1 MLDAPLSTETTMIRS
16 TRRAVML
23 GGLALPFVARA
34 QDAGPIRL
42 GTLTPLTGAGGPYG
56 PVMVKTVRAVVDA
69 VNESGGIAGRKIT
82 LLSEDSE
89 TNPDAGVRAARKLI
103 DVDKVAAIIGT
114 WASAVTTAVAPL
126 AWQSK
131 TMLFTVSGAD
141 SITKLPHDGFIIRT
155 QPNTELQSARA
166 ADYIAK
172 SGAKRVFALSAQ
184 TPFAVDSYDRL
195 AAILKQN
202 GAEAVGDVIYD
213 AAKTSF
219 RSEIDAALRA
229 KPDMLFL
236 NGYTPDVT
244 IIARELFQAGYDGGR
259 FTFGYAANAKMLA
272 SLPPAVTEGMIT
284 FSPSPDVD
292 SPAFAAVKSILGSD
306 NPDPYSC
313 QTYDHA
319 TLAILAIAKSG
330 KATGQA
336 IHDTVRR
343 ICQGDGVKVTSA
355 IDGLKALAAGQEI
368 NYDGASGP
376 CDFKD
381 SGDILGCKFRFEQVK
396 AGKLTLLTIS

>member
-1 MLDAPLSTETTMIRS
+1 MIPS
-16 TRRAVML
+16 TRRAVLL

-34 QDAGPIRL
+34 QPTEIRL
-42 GTLTPLTGAGGPYG
+42 ATLTPLTGAGGSYG
-56 PVMVKTVRAVVDA
+56 PSMVKTVRAVVDA
-69 VNESGGIAGRKIT
+69 VNSAGGINGARIT
-82 LLSEDSE
+82 LLSEDTE

-126 AWQSK
+126 AWESK

-141 SITKLPHDGFIIRT
+141 SITKLPHHGYIIRT

-166 ADYIAK
+166 AEYIAK

-184 TPFAVDSYDRL
+184 TPFAVDSYARL
-195 AAILKQN
+195 TDILKQN
-202 GAEAVGDVIYD
+202 GSETVGDVIYD

-219 RSEIDAALRA
+219 RSEIDQALKA

-244 IIARELFQAGYDGGR
+244 IILRELYQAGYDGGK
-259 FTFGYAANAKMLA
+259 FTFGYAGNAKMLA
-272 SLPPAVTEGMIT
+272 SLPPAVTEGLIT
-284 FSPSPDVD
+284 FSPSPDID
-292 SPAFAAVKSILGSD
+292 SPSFAAVKQILGTPD
-306 NPDPYSC
+306 PDPYSC

-319 TLAILAIAKSG
+319 SMAILAIAKSG
-330 KATGQA
+330 KATGES
-336 IHDTVRR
+336 IHDAVRK
-343 ICQGDGVKVTSA
+343 ICQGDGMKVTSA
-355 IDGLKALAAGQEI
+355 TDGLKALAAGHDV

-376 CDFKD
+376 CDFKE
-381 SGDILGCKFRFEQVK
+381 SGDILGCKFRFEQVR
-396 AGKLTLLTIS
+396 AGKFSLLSIS